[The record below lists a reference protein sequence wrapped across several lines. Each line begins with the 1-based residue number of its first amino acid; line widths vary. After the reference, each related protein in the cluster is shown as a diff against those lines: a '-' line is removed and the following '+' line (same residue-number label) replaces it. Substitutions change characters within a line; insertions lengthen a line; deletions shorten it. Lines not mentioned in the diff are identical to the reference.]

1 MNAADLILAAA
12 LLSAP
17 AGTPEPIPDADHW
30 PRMRAA
36 VIQVATARQVIDPR
50 EARYTLTGPGQW
62 QGDLDILRARNADL
76 IDAPRVEDA
85 DWLPPTDI
93 INELIR
99 FNRAHRAYLKDRQLW
114 ESDRATLYADVINET
129 DRLYRVWDAAR
140 EAKGEWCYVTF
151 RRQALRNL
159 RDRIGPEMWG
169 RNELPPA
176 VPEWRFRP
184 GR

>member
-17 AGTPEPIPDADHW
+17 AGIPEPIPDADHW

-85 DWLPPTDI
+85 DWLPPIDI

-99 FNRAHRAYLKDRQLW
+99 FNRAHRAYLEDRQLW
-114 ESDRATLYADVINET
+114 ESDRATLYGDVIDET
-129 DRLYRVWDAAR
+129 DRLYRVWDSAR
-140 EAKGEWCYVTF
+140 EAKGECYYITV
-151 RRQALRNL
+151 RRQALRAL
-159 RDRIGPEMWG
+159 KGRIGSDDYAAG
-169 RNELPPA
+169 ILPPA

-184 GR
+184 G